1 MMATAKVFEK
11 DGTEKGSQELPA
23 ALFGRE
29 VNEHLL
35 YEAVRSYLA
44 NQRQGSAS
52 SKERS
57 DVKGG
62 GIKPYRQ
69 KGTGRARAGTSRSP
83 IWRGGGVVFGPHPR
97 NYRIDLPKKIKRG
110 ALLSA
115 LSSRANDGDILIV
128 NDLDFT
134 EPKTK
139 VFANLLKSLDSYHK
153 KTLLLLE
160 APKEAVIKSARNI
173 TGVKIILGKQVNVYD
188 VLWAD
193 KIIITESAMKNMEE
207 VFTT

>member
-1 MMATAKVFEK
+1 MATAKVFEK
-11 DGTEKGSQELPA
+11 DGKETGSMELPA
-23 ALFGRE
+23 ALFGCD

-44 NQRQGSAS
+44 NQRQGNAS
-52 SKERS
+52 TKERS
-57 DVKGG
+57 DVRGG
-62 GIKPYRQ
+62 GKKPYRQ

-97 NYRIDLPKKIKRG
+97 DYRIDLPKKIKRG

-115 LSSRANDGDILIV
+115 LSSRANDGDIMII
-128 NDLDFT
+128 NDLEFT

-139 VFANLLKSLDSYHK
+139 VFANILKNLNSYQK
-153 KTLLLLE
+153 KTLLLID
-160 APKEAVIKSARNI
+160 APKETVIKSARNI
-173 TGVKIILGKQVNVYD
+173 AGVKVILGKQVNVYD

-193 KIIITESAMKNMEE
+193 KIIITGPAIKNMEE
-207 VFTT
+207 VFAA

>member
-1 MMATAKVFEK
+1 MATAKVFEK

-23 ALFGRE
+23 ALFGCD

-44 NQRQGSAS
+44 NQRQGNAS
-52 SKERS
+52 TKERS
-57 DVKGG
+57 DVRGG
-62 GIKPYRQ
+62 GKKPYRQ

-97 NYRIDLPKKIKRG
+97 DYRIDLPKKIKRG

-115 LSSRANDGDILIV
+115 LSSRANDGDIMII
-128 NDLDFT
+128 NDLEFT

-139 VFANLLKSLDSYHK
+139 IFANLLKSMDSYQK
-153 KTLLLLE
+153 KTLLLLD
-160 APKEAVIKSARNI
+160 APKDTVIKSARNI
-173 TGVKIILGKQVNVYD
+173 AGIKIILDRQVNVYD

-193 KIIITESAMKNMEE
+193 KIIITESAIKNMEE
-207 VFTT
+207 VFAA